1 MIEVDNY
8 YRESDCYRA
17 WVDNSGTGSVR
28 VLKRVNFKELV
39 RLFKEMLTEMKKVS
53 PHRPHMV
60 FYISRSLHEEM
71 SENAKEFL
79 DFCSDCMGIH
89 FELVILE

>member
-8 YRESDCYRA
+8 YRKSDNYRA
-17 WVDNSGTGSVR
+17 WVDNTGIGSVR

-39 RLFKEMLTEMKKVS
+39 QLFKEMLSEMKKAS
-53 PHRPHMV
+53 PNRPHVV
-60 FYISRSLHEEM
+60 FYISRSLNDEM

-79 DFCSDCMGIH
+79 DFCRDCLGID
-89 FELVILE
+89 FEMVILE